1 VGLPSTWSIVEMT
14 LASVSAR
21 VLRPCLMLLLGLF
34 WIPSALAL
42 TPVIGFELDRYLGT
56 WYEIAAIPGF
66 LQSRCARDT
75 RSEYTPAANGA
86 IGVSNRCLRADGTSE
101 LNESRAR
108 ALEPSLPSVLK
119 ITSVH
124 FLGIWWYPF
133 GRESII
139 VAFDPGYRWLATG
152 HPSLRYGRILSREP
166 ALSQEALKSIAATLG
181 DEGFD
186 LCTFVL
192 TPQTGGR
199 DRPAKLCEVLPA
211 R

>member
-1 VGLPSTWSIVEMT
+1 MRPTKIGRRYARLGLILVVGLSWMAT
-14 LASVSAR
+14 AS
-21 VLRPCLMLLLGLF
+21 
-34 WIPSALAL
+34 AL
-42 TPVIGFELDRYLGT
+42 TPATGFELGPYLGT

-66 LQSRCARDT
+66 LQSRCAKDT
-75 RSEYTPAANGA
+75 RAEYKSAENGA
-86 IGVSNRCLRADGTSE
+86 IAINNQCVRADGTADTS
-101 LNESRAR
+101 ESRAR
-108 ALEPSLPSVLK
+108 ALEPTLPSVLK

-139 VAFDPGYRWLATG
+139 VAFDPGYRWVATA
-152 HPSLRYGRILSREP
+152 HPSLRYGRILAREP
-166 ALSQEALKSIAATLG
+166 FLSQDALRTIATTLG

-199 DRPAKLCEVLPA
+199 DRSARLCEVL

>member
-1 VGLPSTWSIVEMT
+1 MRPTKIDGPSIRIGLI
-14 LASVSAR
+14 
-21 VLRPCLMLLLGLF
+21 LLLGLS
-34 WIPSALAL
+34 WIPAASAL
-42 TPVIGFELDRYLGT
+42 TPATGFELDRYLGT

-75 RSEYTPAANGA
+75 RAEYSSAENGA
-86 IGVSNRCLRADGTSE
+86 IAINNQCARADGTAE
-101 LNESRAR
+101 LSESRAR
-108 ALEPSLPSVLK
+108 PLEPTLPSVLK
-119 ITSVH
+119 VTAVH

-139 VAFDPGYRWLATG
+139 VAFDPAYRWVAAA

-166 ALSQEALKSIAATLG
+166 FLSQEALRTIATTLG

-186 LCTFVL
+186 LCMFVL

-199 DRPAKLCEVLPA
+199 DRSAKLCEVL

>member
-1 VGLPSTWSIVEMT
+1 MHRCVT
-14 LASVSAR
+14 LALA
-21 VLRPCLMLLLGLF
+21 LF
-34 WIPSALAL
+34 WIPSAMAL
-42 TPVIGFELDRYLGT
+42 TPVTGFDLNRYLGT

-75 RSEYTPAANGA
+75 QTEYSAAENGA
-86 IGVSNRCLRADGTSE
+86 IANRTRCLRADGTLQ
-101 LNESRAR
+101 LNESRTR
-108 ALEPSLPSVLK
+108 PLEASLPSVLK
-119 ITSVH
+119 ITSVR

-139 VAFDPGYRWLATG
+139 IAFDPEYRWLASA

-166 ALSQEALKSIAATLG
+166 SLSDEALKRIAATLLE
-181 DEGFD
+181 EGFD
-186 LCTFVL
+186 LCTFVS

-199 DRPAKLCEVLPA
+199 DRPAKLCDIL